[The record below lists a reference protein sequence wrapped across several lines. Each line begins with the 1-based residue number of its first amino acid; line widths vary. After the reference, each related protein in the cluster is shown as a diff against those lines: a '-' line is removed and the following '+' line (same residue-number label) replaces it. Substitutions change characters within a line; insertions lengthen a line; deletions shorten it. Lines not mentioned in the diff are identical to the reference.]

1 LALGRNGCGQVDGL
15 WILGGRAGGG
25 SFVETGLWVSLKV
38 TFLDK

>member
-1 LALGRNGCGQVDGL
+1 MGVVKWMGSGYWAG
-15 WILGGRAGGG
+15 GGG